1 MLADGYRVV
10 LAGRRESQLLET
22 GAGHAQALAVPCDVT
37 VPDDVERLFAET
49 LKMWGRVDVLFNNAG
64 VFGPAASVDEISL
77 ADWDATVSVN
87 LTGSMLCAA
96 AAVRAMKAQ
105 SPQGGRIINNGS
117 IAAHSP
123 RPRTVAYTVTKHAM
137 TGLTKSIELDG
148 RGFGITCGQIDI
160 GNTATELMDTIGVGS
175 GAVQADGS
183 SRVEPTFPVDDAARA
198 VLLMAGMPPSASVGS
213 LVITAAGMPFIG
225 RGLAEAPARSE
236 RQQAGQVGAQP
247 RGGHPAGV
255 DGVCP
260 AQLTADHRQPGG
272 GVALNDVRGSAAG
285 MPRTLHALRHAERRD
300 PHFHRVSGRPGGDF
314 LQGVAHRRRE
324 RAAGDGGA
332 GSGAA
337 APPVRPGAL
346 APASAQGRAALF
358 EGYPASGYGHGSV
371 EQRRDGVAQPDLAHR
386 PAAAEHGGDHLV
398 QDAGHLRDVD
408 GAGRGQQGQAR
419 RAWWPG
425 CCRRGP

>member
-1 MLADGYRVV
+1 MTRHHLPGRVAVVTGAGSGIGRAVARLMLADGYRVV
-10 LAGRRESQLLET
+10 LAGRRQEQLLET
-22 GAGHAQALAVPCDVT
+22 GAGHAQALAVACDVT
-37 VPDDVERLFAET
+37 VPDDVERLFAAA
-49 LKMWGRVDVLFNNAG
+49 LKQWGRVDVLFNNAG

-77 ADWDATVSVN
+77 ADWDATLAVN

-148 RGFGITCGQIDI
+148 RGFGISCGQIDI

-225 RGLAEAPARSE
+225 RG
-236 RQQAGQVGAQP
+236 
-247 RGGHPAGV
+247 
-255 DGVCP
+255 
-260 AQLTADHRQPGG
+260 
-272 GVALNDVRGSAAG
+272 
-285 MPRTLHALRHAERRD
+285 
-300 PHFHRVSGRPGGDF
+300 
-314 LQGVAHRRRE
+314 
-324 RAAGDGGA
+324 
-332 GSGAA
+332 
-337 APPVRPGAL
+337 
-346 APASAQGRAALF
+346 
-358 EGYPASGYGHGSV
+358 
-371 EQRRDGVAQPDLAHR
+371 
-386 PAAAEHGGDHLV
+386 
-398 QDAGHLRDVD
+398 
-408 GAGRGQQGQAR
+408 
-419 RAWWPG
+419 
-425 CCRRGP
+425 